1 MNSFKLLFEEIR
13 YRKTNFALSVF
24 AITVASTVFVIGP
37 TLIDGYGR
45 DTQVRVKAL
54 QETTESELSKLDDET
69 RKLMR
74 DMGFNL
80 MIVHSDTNMA
90 DFWADDFSTKD
101 MPEDYIDRLA
111 AAQSITLVTHLV
123 ASIQEKIDWNGQ
135 KVLLVGHHKE
145 TPQAHK
151 PHKTPMGF
159 DVEPG
164 TVMLGHLLRH
174 GMEEGK
180 SVDILGKEFKV
191 EKIRREQGSKEDI
204 SIVMNLADAQE
215 VLGKK
220 GRINQILAL
229 GCRCAGERLPKVR
242 KQLEEVLP
250 DTQIT
255 EFRSIALA
263 RAEQRDLVRGQ
274 KKQIL
279 TVFAD
284 NREQEMARIEKRA
297 AIVTPGVVLACA
309 IWVGLLALANVRDRR
324 GEIGIFRALGVG
336 SMTIASVF
344 LSKATL
350 QGLLGAAIAV
360 PIGYGMARYV
370 GIYQLEIAEEHL
382 KLAGEVVVATVVGAP
397 LVAAM
402 ASYLPTL
409 SAIVQDPASILRELQ

>member
-151 PHKTPMGF
+151 PHKT
-159 DVEPG
+159 
-164 TVMLGHLLRH
+164 
-174 GMEEGK
+174 
-180 SVDILGKEFKV
+180 
-191 EKIRREQGSKEDI
+191 GS
-204 SIVMNLADAQE
+204 
-215 VLGKK
+215 
-220 GRINQILAL
+220 
-229 GCRCAGERLPKVR
+229 
-242 KQLEEVLP
+242 
-250 DTQIT
+250 
-255 EFRSIALA
+255 
-263 RAEQRDLVRGQ
+263 
-274 KKQIL
+274 
-279 TVFAD
+279 
-284 NREQEMARIEKRA
+284 
-297 AIVTPGVVLACA
+297 
-309 IWVGLLALANVRDRR
+309 
-324 GEIGIFRALGVG
+324 
-336 SMTIASVF
+336 
-344 LSKATL
+344 
-350 QGLLGAAIAV
+350 
-360 PIGYGMARYV
+360 
-370 GIYQLEIAEEHL
+370 
-382 KLAGEVVVATVVGAP
+382 AP
-397 LVAAM
+397 
-402 ASYLPTL
+402 SRT
-409 SAIVQDPASILRELQ
+409 